1 MGTVIKS
8 STGKKYELEP
18 RESGGWRVSRLDS
31 HSNEFSK

>member
-18 RESGGWRVSRLDS
+18 RDS
-31 HSNEFSK
+31 EFSNLSKAVERIEVF

>member
-18 RESGGWRVSRLDS
+18 RDSGGWRVSR
-31 HSNEFSK
+31 